1 MNRKMILS
9 IVTASVLALAMTA
22 CGNQTTETR
31 KTSVTESQTTEAITE
46 ASASDSTEEA
56 QNADGLA
63 NPWTDSDQAGV
74 LEATGFDLA
83 APDDASDVAYSYMAD
98 EKLAQMTFAQA
109 GVNYTYRVQSTD
121 GLTDISGM
129 YYDWTSQKDTKVS
142 NLDGLYLTYEAKD
155 GSGDAQVLNWYD
167 KVTGVTYSL
176 SASADSLEGEDLL
189 VLAESIYQPLQG
201 EASDDPDRDAK
212 NEVKDYFLGEHTRS
226 EDGSS
231 LTIAENEDGT
241 YKVDISIT
249 RLCNLED
256 GSGTFKDHKVKFT
269 VKDPSGNLMKGEIY
283 RDSDNSLVVKFTDS
297 TWDYLPNNEILKG
310 FGK

>member
-1 MNRKMILS
+1 MLKVRRKS
-9 IVTASVLALAMTA
+9 RTF
-22 CGNQTTETR
+22 
-31 KTSVTESQTTEAITE
+31 
-46 ASASDSTEEA
+46 
-56 QNADGLA
+56 
-63 NPWTDSDQAGV
+63 GV
-74 LEATGFDLA
+74 HYIDLR
-83 APDDASDVAYSYMAD
+83 P
-98 EKLAQMTFAQA
+98 
-109 GVNYTYRVQSTD
+109 
-121 GLTDISGM
+121 
-129 YYDWTSQKDTKVS
+129 
-142 NLDGLYLTYEAKD
+142 
-155 GSGDAQVLNWYD
+155 
-167 KVTGVTYSL
+167 TGVTYSL

-212 NEVKDYFLGEHTRS
+212 NEVKDYFLGEHARS

-297 TWDYLPNNEILKG
+297 TWDYLPNNETLKG